1 LLISRIFDVYID
13 TLKTSGNTMSA
24 TPIKILGLSGSYGL
38 TSKNGLLLSAAL
50 DECQKLGAEVHIWDL
65 VEKPLPLV
73 GAEGSWQDANVKEFQ
88 ALATECDGYILTS
101 PEYHGTMSG
110 VMKNTLDWVYKDHVG
125 GKAFGLMSTLGG
137 ISNSNTLN
145 HMRIAVRWIHGW
157 CVPEQVA
164 VGKVKEAFDE
174 DNNLTD
180 TDVAERVVGLA
191 QSVVSAAIML
201 KDNRE

>member
-1 LLISRIFDVYID
+1 
-13 TLKTSGNTMSA
+13 MSA
-24 TPIKILGLSGSYGL
+24 TPVKILGLSGSYGL
-38 TSKNGLLLSAAL
+38 TSKNGLLLSVAL
-50 DECQKLGAEVHIWDL
+50 DECKKLGAEIHIWDL

-164 VGKVKEAFDE
+164 VGKVKEAFDD

-191 QSVVSAAIML
+191 QSVVKAAIML
-201 KDNRE
+201 RDNKE

>member
-1 LLISRIFDVYID
+1 LLKILYID
-13 TLKTSGNTMSA
+13 TLRASGKTMSA
-24 TPIKILGLSGSYGL
+24 SPIKILGLSGSYGL

-50 DECQKLGAEVHIWDL
+50 DECEKLGAEVHFWDL

-73 GAEGSWQDANVKEFQ
+73 GAEGSWEDTNVKEFQ

-145 HMRIAVRWIHGW
+145 HMRIAVRWIYGW

-164 VGKVKEAFDE
+164 VGKVNEAFDE
-174 DNNLTD
+174 DDNLTD
-180 TDVAERVVGLA
+180 ADVAERVVGLA
-191 QSVVSAAIML
+191 KSVVNAAIML
-201 KDNRE
+201 RDNRD

>member
-1 LLISRIFDVYID
+1 MYID
-13 TLKTSGNTMSA
+13 TLRASGKTMSA
-24 TPIKILGLSGSYGL
+24 STIKILGLSGSYGL
-38 TSKNGLLLSAAL
+38 TSKNGLLLSVAL
-50 DECQKLGAEVHIWDL
+50 DECKKLGAEVHFWDL

-73 GAEGSWQDANVKEFQ
+73 GAEGSWEDTNVKEFQ
-88 ALATECDGYILTS
+88 ALVTECDGYILTS

-174 DNNLTD
+174 DNNLVD
-180 TDVAERVVGLA
+180 ADVAERVVGLA
-191 QSVVSAAIML
+191 QSVVNAAIML
-201 KDNRE
+201 RDNKQ

>member
-180 TDVAERVVGLA
+180 ADVAERVVGLA

>member
-1 LLISRIFDVYID
+1 MYID
-13 TLKTSGNTMSA
+13 TLKPSGNTMSA
-24 TPIKILGLSGSYGL
+24 TPVKILGLSGSYGL

-50 DECQKLGAEVHIWDL
+50 DECKKQGAEIHIWDL

-180 TDVAERVVGLA
+180 ADVAERVVGLA

-201 KDNRE
+201 KDNKE

>member
-1 LLISRIFDVYID
+1 MYID
-13 TLKTSGNTMSA
+13 TLKPSGNTMSA

-50 DECQKLGAEVHIWDL
+50 DECKKQGAEIHIWDL

-191 QSVVSAAIML
+191 QSVVNAAIML
-201 KDNRE
+201 RDNRE

>member
-1 LLISRIFDVYID
+1 VYID

-38 TSKNGLLLSAAL
+38 TSKNGLLLSVAL
-50 DECQKLGAEVHIWDL
+50 DECKKLGAEVHFWDL

-174 DNNLTD
+174 DDNLTD

-191 QSVVSAAIML
+191 QSVVNAAIML
-201 KDNRE
+201 RDNKE

>member
-1 LLISRIFDVYID
+1 VYID
-13 TLKTSGNTMSA
+13 TLKASGNTMSA
-24 TPIKILGLSGSYGL
+24 TPVKILGLSGSYGL

-50 DECQKLGAEVHIWDL
+50 DECKKQGAEVHIWDL

-191 QSVVSAAIML
+191 QSVVNAAIML
-201 KDNRE
+201 RDNRE

>member
-1 LLISRIFDVYID
+1 MYID

>member
-1 LLISRIFDVYID
+1 VYID
-13 TLKTSGNTMSA
+13 TLKASGNTMSA
-24 TPIKILGLSGSYGL
+24 TPVKILGLSGSYGL

-50 DECQKLGAEVHIWDL
+50 DECKKLGAEIHIWDL

-164 VGKVKEAFDE
+164 VGKVKEAFDD

-191 QSVVSAAIML
+191 QSVVNAAIML
-201 KDNRE
+201 RDNRE

>member
-1 LLISRIFDVYID
+1 VENSCISNVYID
-13 TLKTSGNTMSA
+13 TLKPSGNTMSA
-24 TPIKILGLSGSYGL
+24 TPVKILGLSGSYGL
-38 TSKNGLLLSAAL
+38 TSKNGLLLSVAL
-50 DECQKLGAEVHIWDL
+50 DECKKLGAEVHIWDL

-191 QSVVSAAIML
+191 KSVVSAAIML
-201 KDNRE
+201 KENRE

>member
-1 LLISRIFDVYID
+1 MDVYID
-13 TLKTSGNTMSA
+13 TLKASGNTMSA
-24 TPIKILGLSGSYGL
+24 TPVKILGLSGSYGL

-50 DECQKLGAEVHIWDL
+50 DECKKQGAEIHIWDL

-201 KDNRE
+201 RDNRE

>member
-1 LLISRIFDVYID
+1 VYID

-180 TDVAERVVGLA
+180 ADVAERVVGLA

>member
-1 LLISRIFDVYID
+1 VYID

-24 TPIKILGLSGSYGL
+24 STIKILGLSGSYGL
-38 TSKNGLLLSAAL
+38 TSKNGLLLSVAL
-50 DECQKLGAEVHIWDL
+50 DECKKLGAEVHFWDL

-73 GAEGSWQDANVKEFQ
+73 GAEGSWQDTNVKEFQ

-174 DNNLTD
+174 DDNLTD

-191 QSVVSAAIML
+191 QSVVNAAIML
-201 KDNRE
+201 RDNKE

>member
-1 LLISRIFDVYID
+1 MYID

-180 TDVAERVVGLA
+180 ADVAERVVGLA

>member
-1 LLISRIFDVYID
+1 MYID
-13 TLKTSGNTMSA
+13 TLKASGNTMSA
-24 TPIKILGLSGSYGL
+24 TPVKILGLSGSYGL

-50 DECQKLGAEVHIWDL
+50 DECKKQGAEIHIWDL

-191 QSVVSAAIML
+191 QSVVNAAIML
-201 KDNRE
+201 RDNRE

>member
-1 LLISRIFDVYID
+1 VYID
-13 TLKTSGNTMSA
+13 TLKASGNTMSA
-24 TPIKILGLSGSYGL
+24 TPVKILGLSGSYGL

-50 DECQKLGAEVHIWDL
+50 DECKKLGAEIHIWDL

-164 VGKVKEAFDE
+164 VGKVKEAFDD

-191 QSVVSAAIML
+191 QSVVNAAIML
-201 KDNRE
+201 RDNKE

>member
-1 LLISRIFDVYID
+1 MLISRIFDVYID

>member
-1 LLISRIFDVYID
+1 MYID
-13 TLKTSGNTMSA
+13 TLKASGNTMSA

-201 KDNRE
+201 RDNRK

>member
-1 LLISRIFDVYID
+1 MYID

-24 TPIKILGLSGSYGL
+24 TPVKILGLSGSYGL

-50 DECQKLGAEVHIWDL
+50 DECKKLGAEVHIWDL

-164 VGKVKEAFDE
+164 VGKVKEAFDD

-191 QSVVSAAIML
+191 QSVVNAAIML
-201 KDNRE
+201 RDNRE

>member
-1 LLISRIFDVYID
+1 VYID
-13 TLKTSGNTMSA
+13 TLKPSGNTMSA

-50 DECQKLGAEVHIWDL
+50 DECKKQGAEIHIWDL

-191 QSVVSAAIML
+191 QSVVNAAIML
-201 KDNRE
+201 RDNRE

>member
-1 LLISRIFDVYID
+1 VYID
-13 TLKTSGNTMSA
+13 TLKASGNTMSA
-24 TPIKILGLSGSYGL
+24 TPVKILGLSGSYGL

-50 DECQKLGAEVHIWDL
+50 DECKKQGAEIHIWDL

-191 QSVVSAAIML
+191 QSVVNAAIML
-201 KDNRE
+201 RDNRE

>member
-1 LLISRIFDVYID
+1 
-13 TLKTSGNTMSA
+13 MSA
-24 TPIKILGLSGSYGL
+24 TPVKILGLSGSYGL
-38 TSKNGLLLSAAL
+38 TSKNGLLLTVAL
-50 DECQKLGAEVHIWDL
+50 DECKALGAEVHVWDL

-73 GAEGSWQDANVKEFQ
+73 GAEGSWDDSNVKELQ
-88 ALATECDGYILTS
+88 ALAIECDGYILTS

-110 VMKNTLDWVYKDHVG
+110 VMKNTLDWIYKDHVG

-137 ISNSNTLN
+137 ITNSNTLN

-164 VGKVKEAFDE
+164 VGKVKEAFD
-174 DNNLTD
+174 DDDKLID
-180 TDVAERVVGLA
+180 ADVAQRVAELA

-201 KDNRE
+201 RQKNND

>member
-1 LLISRIFDVYID
+1 MYID

-50 DECQKLGAEVHIWDL
+50 DECKKQGAEVHIWDL

-174 DNNLTD
+174 DNNLAD

-201 KDNRE
+201 RENRE

>member
-1 LLISRIFDVYID
+1 MYID
-13 TLKTSGNTMSA
+13 TLKASGNTMSA
-24 TPIKILGLSGSYGL
+24 TPVKILGLSGSYGL

-50 DECQKLGAEVHIWDL
+50 DECQKLGAEVHIWNL

-201 KDNRE
+201 RDNRE

>member
-1 LLISRIFDVYID
+1 
-13 TLKTSGNTMSA
+13 MSA

-50 DECQKLGAEVHIWDL
+50 DECKKQGAEVHIWDL

-174 DNNLTD
+174 DNNLAD

-201 KDNRE
+201 RENRE

>member
-1 LLISRIFDVYID
+1 MYID
-13 TLKTSGNTMSA
+13 TLKASGNTMSA

-201 KDNRE
+201 RDNRE

>member
-1 LLISRIFDVYID
+1 MLISRIFDVYID
-13 TLKTSGNTMSA
+13 TLKASGNTMSA

-180 TDVAERVVGLA
+180 ADVAERVVGLA
-191 QSVVSAAIML
+191 HSVVNAAIML
-201 KDNRE
+201 RDNRE